1 MDNPDGKVPVLLDG
15 DVRVPDSGAICEY
28 LDEKYPEGGSLGE
41 ATVAGVGEKLFPS
54 FVQFLKSSPEEQAEK
69 EPALLEQ
76 LQQLNDYIEE
86 NGPYLCGDEMG
97 AADTMMV
104 RCTALPVVS
113 RYPYLESTQT
123 GTIGHHT
130 PSNSISCKCTSMHIS
145 NSFVGPLDSPLD
157 FSGQACLRSET
168 RYLWRMPAFLGAHSD
183 TYWVPHS
190 FNGKGGNR
198 GNPRKGQST
207 GCC

>member
-28 LDEKYPEGGSLGE
+28 LDEKYPNGGSLGE
-41 ATVAGVGEKLFPS
+41 AAIAGVGQKLFPS
-54 FVQFLKSSPEEQAEK
+54 FVQFLKSRPEEQAEK

-104 RCTALPVVS
+104 RCTSLSVVS

-130 PSNSISCKCTSMHIS
+130 PSNSISCKCTSMHYQS
-145 NSFVGPLDSPLD
+145 DDTTAPPPQSFFACSSMHFRVYIVMASSLVGTCS
-157 FSGQACLRSET
+157 CLQ
-168 RYLWRMPAFLGAHSD
+168 L
-183 TYWVPHS
+183 
-190 FNGKGGNR
+190 
-198 GNPRKGQST
+198 
-207 GCC
+207 